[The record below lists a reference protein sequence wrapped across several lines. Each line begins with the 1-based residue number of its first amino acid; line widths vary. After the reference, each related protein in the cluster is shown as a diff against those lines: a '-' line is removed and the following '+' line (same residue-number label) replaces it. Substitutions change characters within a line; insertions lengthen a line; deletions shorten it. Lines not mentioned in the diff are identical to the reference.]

1 MSLNS
6 NAVQPPITPPL
17 QESALP
23 TLLAPG
29 ASAVANQSEPV
40 LLNPAKNN
48 SSVQVV
54 DELNRSFTPLVEH
67 SAPEKSPR
75 STNAILAALPNTTDD
90 SLENLKKAAL
100 SGDKEAQF
108 NVGAMY
114 YKGRGV
120 EVDKVKAFE
129 WCHKAAVQG
138 HPEAQFSLGIMYD
151 EGEGIEVNKAKA
163 FEWCHKAAVQGH
175 PEAQFNVAAMYDEG
189 DGIEVN
195 KAKAL
200 EWFQKAA
207 DQGDAAAQFCVA
219 KIYNNGEGVEVDK
232 NLASTWL
239 HKSAMQG
246 YAMAEY
252 NLGVMYDVGGCVEI
266 DKEKSF
272 LWFHKAAKQNH
283 LRAQKRLSKAY
294 QSGSGVAKDLLLATY
309 WLLKP
314 FLTRNGYTLMLDE
327 SAELIKFIPVVLKA
341 YSEFRS
347 LKIIR
352 LSKIK
357 KLNHED
363 IIVIAEFIRTNSW
376 IKRMVISSVFSLK
389 NKQPYMLIEALQFN
403 TNLSRLVFAKFR
415 PSKEMAEQ
423 IEVQLTQNRDIAELR
438 KYVKKHPLIFT
449 ADIPL
454 DVIKILDK
462 QIIVSYLKSGQT
474 KEATKEAIDEFLMIA
489 RLNALAADSKIN

>member
-120 EVDKVKAFE
+120 EVDKV
-129 WCHKAAVQG
+129 
-138 HPEAQFSLGIMYD
+138 
-151 EGEGIEVNKAKA
+151 KA